1 MEGGRMRLRR
11 SQRRSELEGSE
22 GHVALRGFPVA
33 IGVSFAAIGAIR
45 PLRCTWEYAD
55 PFGRAS

>member
-1 MEGGRMRLRR
+1 MW
-11 SQRRSELEGSE
+11 
-22 GHVALRGFPVA
+22 LRGFPVA